1 MTPRDIANLS
11 PEFFELIEAM
21 CEDRLD
27 PTGAQRLEQIVL
39 RDANARR
46 AYLAY
51 LDLHGTLHW
60 NTAFGTD
67 GANFEPAI
75 SPRLAAESDAER
87 DRSTATRDL
96 RRLLIVAACVVIVA
110 AFSFSAGRWFV
121 PNNDQ
126 PSLAKDEQP
135 TANRSE
141 DPKSDDPTAVV
152 QRTEETSP
160 SQPVMLTDRPK
171 SGSLPAEATCR
182 RCGTFNQ
189 VGLTRA
195 L

>member
-11 PEFFELIEAM
+11 PEFFELLEAM

-27 PTGAQRLEQIVL
+27 TVGVQRLEQFVVG
-39 RDANARR
+39 DAHARR

-75 SPRLAAESDAER
+75 APRLATESTTNAGR
-87 DRSTATRDL
+87 HAAWRNP
-96 RRLLIVAACVVIVA
+96 RRLVVVVACVAVIA

-126 PSLAKDEQP
+126 PLLVKDGEI
-135 TANRSE
+135 
-141 DPKSDDPTAVV
+141 
-152 QRTEETSP
+152 
-160 SQPVMLTDRPK
+160 
-171 SGSLPAEATCR
+171 G
-182 RCGTFNQ
+182 
-189 VGLTRA
+189 RA
-195 L
+195 HV